1 MSESA
6 LVFAEPAPVAAPVAT
21 GSRDVAFVVAAAAA
35 DAAAAAAVKFA
46 ELAID
51 FVPAEAEIVSL
62 VELVVVSAEAGV
74 EIVVDPWLSP
84 AHGPWPPAW
93 LSSAA
98 CFSAHCINF
107 VAAAFLVQRQRDF
120 EEMLLAVRY

>member
-6 LVFAEPAPVAAPVAT
+6 LVFVEPAPVAAPVAT
-21 GSRDVAFVVAAAAA
+21 GSRDVAFVVAAA

-46 ELAID
+46 ELAIG
-51 FVPAEAEIVSL
+51 FVPVEAEIVSL
-62 VELVVVSAEAGV
+62 VGLVVVSAEAGV
-74 EIVVDPWLSP
+74 EIVLDPWLSP
-84 AHGPWPPAW
+84 AHEPWPPAW

-107 VAAAFLVQRQRDF
+107 VAAAFLVQRLRDF

>member
-6 LVFAEPAPVAAPVAT
+6 LVFVEPAPVAAPVAT
-21 GSRDVAFVVAAAAA
+21 GSRDVAFVVAAG

-46 ELAID
+46 EQAID
-51 FVPAEAEIVSL
+51 FVPVEAEIVSL

>member
-6 LVFAEPAPVAAPVAT
+6 LVFVEPAPVAAPVAT
-21 GSRDVAFVVAAAAA
+21 GSRDVAFVVAAA

-46 ELAID
+46 ELAIG
-51 FVPAEAEIVSL
+51 FVPVEAEIVSL
-62 VELVVVSAEAGV
+62 VGLVVVSAEAGV

-84 AHGPWPPAW
+84 AHEPWPPAW

-98 CFSAHCINF
+98 WISAHCINF